1 VELVKELDIPELTTE
16 QIEQLCL
23 TVEKA
28 AREYILSKVS
38 PKRIEE
44 LNISVE
50 TEGAKPVRLNVEVD
64 VILSPLMKETHAQK
78 LVDEA
83 VKEAFVSVEEFL
95 RELKCRS
102 SK

>member
-1 VELVKELDIPELTTE
+1 MKELDIPELTTE
-16 QIEQLCL
+16 QIEELCL
-23 TVEKA
+23 TVEKDT
-28 AREYILSKVS
+28 REYILSKVS

-64 VILSPLMKETHAQK
+64 VILSPLMKEVHAQK

-83 VKEAFVSVEEFL
+83 VKEAFVSAEKFL

>member
-1 VELVKELDIPELTTE
+1 VELVKELGIPELTTE

-28 AREYILSKVS
+28 AREYILSKV
-38 PKRIEE
+38 PRKRIEE
-44 LNISVE
+44 LNVSVE

-83 VKEAFVSVEEFL
+83 VKEALVSAEKFL